1 MFNVTHERITVTR
14 LKVNNIVRSEVFMYL
29 FAIATIVFLIIGGL
43 AYWAHQFTGNMV
55 RSELA
60 AQKIYFPEKGS
71 AALDPDTYPDLQQY
85 AGQLVDT
92 PEKAKAYAN
101 GYIGRHL
108 EKIAAGKVYS
118 EVSTEAQK
126 DPTNQKLQQQKQT
139 LFQGETLR
147 GMLLTSGYG
156 FGTVG
161 QIAGI
166 AAYVAFALCGL
177 SLLMAIF
184 MRGKLYAKD

>member
-1 MFNVTHERITVTR
+1 MA
-14 LKVNNIVRSEVFMYL
+14 RSKSQNKKQQKTAKTSALV
-29 FAIATIVFLIIGGL
+29 ALIIAVLFGVFGAL
-43 AYWAHQFTGNMV
+43 AFWAHTFTNNMV
-55 RSELA
+55 KEELS

-71 AALDPDTYPDLQQY
+71 QALDPQEYPDLQQF

-108 EKIAAGKVYS
+108 NNVADGKVYA
-118 EVSTEAQK
+118 EVSALARQ
-126 DPTNQKLQQQKQT
+126 DPTNQELQKQKET

-156 FGTVG
+156 FGTIG
-161 QIAGI
+161 NIAGI
-166 AAYVAFALCGL
+166 VAYAAFAVAAVALAL
-177 SLLMAIF
+177 AAILH
-184 MRGKLYAKD
+184 RKSQ

>member
-1 MFNVTHERITVTR
+1 MAKNKTQSQLIS
-14 LKVNNIVRSEVFMYL
+14 KVFMYL
-29 FAIATIVFLIIGGL
+29 TFIMGVVFLVIGGL
-43 AYWAHQFTGNMV
+43 ALWTNSFTSTMV
-55 RSELA
+55 KTELS

-71 AALDPDTYPDLQQY
+71 PALDPNVYPDLQQY

-108 EKIAAGKVYS
+108 KKIANGKVYA
-118 EVSTEAQK
+118 EVSALSMKDPENKELQAQK
-126 DPTNQKLQQQKQT
+126 QQ

-147 GMLLTSGYG
+147 GILLTSGYG

-161 QIAGI
+161 KIAGI
-166 AAYVAFALCGL
+166 AAYVAFIG
-177 SLLMAIF
+177 SLLMFVLTLIL
-184 MRGKLYAKD
+184 RAKIS

>member
-1 MFNVTHERITVTR
+1 MSTSKLQNQSVG
-14 LKVNNIVRSEVFMYL
+14 KVFMYL
-29 FAIATIVFLIIGGL
+29 SLVAAVLLFAVGSL
-43 AYWAHQFTGNMV
+43 ALWAHNFTGDMV
-55 RSELA
+55 KNELS

-71 AALDPDTYPDLQQY
+71 PAIDPASYPDLQQY

-108 EKIAAGKVYS
+108 KKVADGKVYA
-118 EVSTEAQK
+118 EVSAEAMK

-161 QIAGI
+161 KVAGI
-166 AAYVAFALCGL
+166 AAYAAFIGSVVMLALAAVFRVRKG
-177 SLLMAIF
+177 
-184 MRGKLYAKD
+184 